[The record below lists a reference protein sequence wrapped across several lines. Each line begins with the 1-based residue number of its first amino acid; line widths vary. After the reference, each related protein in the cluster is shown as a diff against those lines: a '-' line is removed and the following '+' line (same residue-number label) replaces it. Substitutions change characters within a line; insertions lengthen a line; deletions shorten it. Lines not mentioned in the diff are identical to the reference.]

1 MKTKTKEVVI
11 KSIDYKTVYGQSS
24 DNNVYYVYEIET
36 NERLDLNAL
45 DSVITQ
51 TTNLP
56 ASFKEF
62 MEDNNLSQAQTL
74 EFLNNNYKKQ

>member
-11 KSIDYKTVYGQSS
+11 KSIDYKTIYGQSS

-36 NERLDLNAL
+36 NQALDLNAI

-56 ASFKEF
+56 TSFTEF
-62 MEDNNLSQAQTL
+62 MEVNNLSQEQTL
-74 EFLNNNYKKQ
+74 EILNNYKKQ

>member
-11 KSIDYKTVYGQSS
+11 KSIEFQ
-24 DNNVYYVYEIET
+24 DNYIQNGKHFYVYEIET
-36 NERLDLNAL
+36 NEPLDLNAI